1 MFKLFTN
8 TFCEVLVAKSIVL
21 YAEYFVDNCLSQ
33 SCFTFFLTL
42 NCLSLF
48 DLLFLRTPLESSDFL
63 IKKYRVTVYVFLKF
77 MMEILKINIF
87 NMIVMFLDEHSV
99 WNIERHFLQYF
110 SICGDHRNQE
120 NIIICSR
127 PEYIT
132 DILFSFDLFAITI
145 QTWTSFSLIIPILQ
159 KRVLNVCRC

>member
-1 MFKLFTN
+1 MFHF
-8 TFCEVLVAKSIVL
+8 
-21 YAEYFVDNCLSQ
+21 
-33 SCFTFFLTL
+33 
-42 NCLSLF
+42 LF
-48 DLLFLRTPLESSDFL
+48 DIELSVPFRFTVSPYPFGIFRLPH
-63 IKKYRVTVYVFLKF
+63 KKNRVTVYVFLKF

-159 KRVLNVCRC
+159 KRVLHVCRC